1 MMLRKMCREHKSLP
15 SSYAI
20 TNELERIGELPS
32 GSGGNA
38 DVWSGLYQGSK
49 VAIKVLRVYS
59 RVDLSGIEKV
69 RSSVPFFVP
78 YQKNPSST
86 DEGGIE
92 LLSRSGSMEAT
103 QTPEHFTIG
112 RGDKIFGH
120 LDDGFR
126 VDGERYNHE
135 LCHRIPPDQSTE
147 TGEHFSLTLD

>member
-1 MMLRKMCREHKSLP
+1 MVLRKMCREHKSLP
-15 SSYAI
+15 SSYTI
-20 TNELERIGELPS
+20 TDELERIGDLPS

-59 RVDLSGIEKV
+59 RVDLAGMEKV
-69 RSSVPFFVP
+69 RLSAPFFVP
-78 YQKNPSST
+78 NLSSA

-103 QTPEHFTIG
+103 QTPEHPTIG
-112 RGDKIFGH
+112 GGDKIFGH
-120 LDDGFR
+120 LDDDGFR

-135 LCHRIPPDQSTE
+135 LSHRIPPDQSTE
-147 TGEHFSLTLD
+147 TSERFS